1 MRLLLDTNVYSDLR
15 RGDEVVAGLVQQAE
29 RVLMSAVVVGELLY
43 GFRHGDRFE
52 WNHERLRRFL
62 DLPEVEFLPVTYTT
76 ADRFG
81 RIFAALRRAG
91 RPIPSND
98 IWIAAHALESGA
110 DLLSFDRHFDAVEGL
125 AWTHPGSGDT

>member
-1 MRLLLDTNVYSDLR
+1 VKVLLDTNVYADLR
-15 RGDEVVAGLVQQAE
+15 RGDPAVADLVRRAE

-43 GFRHGDRFE
+43 GFRHGGRFE
-52 WNHERLRRFL
+52 WDHQRLQKFL
-62 DLPEVEFLPVTYTT
+62 DLPEVEFLPVTYAT

-81 RIFAALRRAG
+81 RIFAALRHAG

-125 AWTHPGSGDT
+125 VWVRPGN